1 MSRFVDG
8 RGVSMFRS
16 INTLAIYVS
25 DMERAKRFYTE
36 VLGFDVRVDLGPE
49 LSFLVSKSGDIHIYL
64 EAGMEPRPVDAKSTR
79 LSFFLKS
86 ERTAQEAFD
95 TLSKAGV
102 TLLNDSPEEVGDGVY
117 TFRFLDPDGN
127 ILEATAH

>member
-1 MSRFVDG
+1 MTRFADDG
-8 RGVSMFRS
+8 GVSTFDS

-36 VLGFDVRVDLGPE
+36 ILCFDVRIDLGPE
-49 LSFLVSKSGDIHIYL
+49 LCFLVSKSGDIHVYL
-64 EAGMEPRPVDAKSTR
+64 EAGMESRPVDAKSTR
-79 LSFFLKS
+79 LSFFLKT

-95 TLSKAGV
+95 ELSKAGA
-102 TLLNDSPEEVGDGVY
+102 TLLNDSPEEVGDGVF

-127 ILEATAH
+127 ILEATGH